1 MFALGKHDLRHFAG
15 FGMSKVL
22 FFANF
27 KGDLQDFRWVVP
39 AAGDRLFQYDL
50 PIDE

>member
-1 MFALGKHDLRHFAG
+1 MICATLQALECQKYF
-15 FGMSKVL
+15 